1 MNKIMKRCDYC
12 ESEENELIYEY
23 TRFEKNNV
31 LQCKN
36 CGLVFLEL
44 KQSKKEIEEYYSSG
58 KYRNNETLPKR
69 TAEEM
74 FDVPIVKKDCEDR
87 LDWIQKS
94 HGDIKGKRILELGS
108 SSGYLLEKLYSAGAK
123 EVVGVEL
130 TENYAKHARKLG
142 FTVYSEPIEELGV
155 TNEFDLIVT
164 FHAFEHMT
172 KPKEVL
178 KAVHKSLKKDGMFM
192 GEVPNQDDWRI
203 KIFNN
208 DVVKRFHYDPNHY
221 FYYSPKTLSNYLN
234 TSFKIS
240 LETVERY
247 NSLIQLTRILNDKYD
262 LTDIDA
268 ILKKDIITD
277 EKNDLRLPNL
287 NNKKEIIFNSIFEK
301 SINEELMGN
310 CLRWKAIKKIN
321 LGYI

>member
-1 MNKIMKRCDYC
+1 MIIVNLKIFQLFISTQDLK
-12 ESEENELIYEY
+12 
-23 TRFEKNNV
+23 KNNI
-31 LQCKN
+31 LQCNN
-36 CGLVFLEL
+36 CELVFLEL
-44 KQSKKEIEEYYSSG
+44 KQSKKDIENYYSST
-58 KYRNNETLPKR
+58 YRTVDSLPKR
-69 TAEEM
+69 SPEEM
-74 FDVPIVKKDCEDR
+74 FDVPVVKKDCEDR
-87 LDWIQKS
+87 LNWITKKY
-94 HGDIKGKRILELGS
+94 GDIKGKRILELGS
-108 SSGYLLEKLYSAGAK
+108 SSGYLLKKLYSSGAK

-130 TENYAKHARKLG
+130 TENYAEHARKIG
-142 FTVYSEPIEELGV
+142 FTIFSQPIEDLRLA
-155 TNEFDLIVT
+155 NEFDLVVT
-164 FHAFEHMT
+164 FHAFEHMI
-172 KPKEVL
+172 KPKAVL
-178 KAVHKSLKKDGMFM
+178 KAVHKALKKDGVFM

-203 KIFNN
+203 RIFDNEI
-208 DVVKRFHYDPNHY
+208 VKRFHYDPNHY

-247 NSLIQLTRILNDKYD
+247 NSLVQLTRILNDKYD
-262 LTDIDA
+262 LTNIDA

-310 CLRWKAIKKIN
+310 CLRWKAIKKNN